1 GRMMRNLILLAI
13 FGVYLQVVK
22 CTPRSPLFGSIAA
35 CTTVSTSGLS
45 AASIHYLCVYE
56 CKLHQTNTFQ
66 RLANLVKLY
75 LGHNSRLQNEQYGFV
90 GLSNLRTLSLY
101 NCDLTETVL
110 QGDYL
115 RPLVSLEMLDLY
127 GNHMKI
133 IQPALFFVNMIDF
146 QELNVTLNR
155 MTCIC
160 EEDLLGFQG
169 KQFRLLDLSSIQLNS
184 MTQYG
189 FDWKICRNPLRN
201 MSMEILD
208 LSSNGF
214 NVDKAKQFFNTIRG
228 TKIHHLILEHST
240 MGK

>member
-1 GRMMRNLILLAI
+1 GGMMRNLILLAI

-22 CTPRSPLFGSIAA
+22 GTPRCPLYGSIAA
-35 CTTVSTSGLS
+35 CTTVSTSGPS

-56 CKLHQTNTFQ
+56 CKLHQ
-66 RLANLVKLY
+66 LANLVKLY
-75 LGHNSRLQNEQYGFV
+75 LGHNSGLQIEPDGFV

-101 NCDLTETVL
+101 NCELTESVL
-110 QGDYL
+110 EGDYL

-127 GNHMKI
+127 GNQMKI

-169 KQFRLLDLSSIQLNS
+169 KQFWLLDLSSIQLNS

-189 FDWKICRNPLRN
+189 FDWKICGNPLRN

-214 NVDKAKQFFNTIRG
+214 NVDKAKLFFNAIRG
-228 TKIHHLILEHST
+228 TKIHHLILKHST